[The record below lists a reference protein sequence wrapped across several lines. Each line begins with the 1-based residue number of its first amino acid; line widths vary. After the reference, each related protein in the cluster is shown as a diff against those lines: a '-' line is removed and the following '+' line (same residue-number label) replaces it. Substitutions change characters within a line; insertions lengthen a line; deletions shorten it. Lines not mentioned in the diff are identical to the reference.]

1 MITALLL
8 AAAPALLP
16 QEAQTLPLAELAHRV
31 LGATGAIVVDAER
44 PHWPVCAGMCPPAQP
59 HPDGPPPLTSLTFYT
74 RASASNEAGWF
85 GLCRA
90 TAVDVSFDKEGTVTS
105 LNQRTTVG
113 WLGALTREKVGSG
126 AAGADISAQ
135 YKAFDE
141 RCRALPT
148 TRQFVSA
155 FGPLDGERALIAVA
169 LVHDSMERGGP
180 IRVTCAIDF
189 FSHQPCGTAADLRA
203 LADDVTVAKVTGIER
218 IDPRTGLFVTGGA
231 ADSGCYRISL
241 AQPLGSSDQINLCV
255 RVTNTLLTV
264 TRAAF
269 SRNRVVY

>member
-1 MITALLL
+1 
-8 AAAPALLP
+8 
-16 QEAQTLPLAELAHRV
+16 
-31 LGATGAIVVDAER
+31 
-44 PHWPVCAGMCPPAQP
+44 
-59 HPDGPPPLTSLTFYT
+59 LTFYT

-148 TRQFVSA
+148 TRQFVAA

-169 LVHDSMERGGP
+169 LVHDSMGRGGP
-180 IRVTCAIDF
+180 IRVTCAVDF
-189 FSHQPCGTAADLRA
+189 FSHRPCGTAADLRA

-231 ADSGCYRISL
+231 ADSGCYRVSL
-241 AQPLGSSDQINLCV
+241 AQPFGSSDQINLCTGYEHAAYRNSPLSHV
-255 RVTNTLLTV
+255 IASSTDVARQAAIALRAQ
-264 TRAAF
+264 TRSGLALGFRPLPQTPMMPKAARSF
-269 SRNRVVY
+269 A